1 MSNATIRLLFAGAVT
16 LGGLVG
22 DMTVIVVGM
31 VAGLDIVEIVALAS
45 LPNAALIAGMAF
57 FFGHVQMNGLNGKK
71 HQ

>member
-71 HQ
+71 HS

>member
-57 FFGHVQMNGLNGKK
+57 FFGHVQVNGVNGRKNK
-71 HQ
+71 